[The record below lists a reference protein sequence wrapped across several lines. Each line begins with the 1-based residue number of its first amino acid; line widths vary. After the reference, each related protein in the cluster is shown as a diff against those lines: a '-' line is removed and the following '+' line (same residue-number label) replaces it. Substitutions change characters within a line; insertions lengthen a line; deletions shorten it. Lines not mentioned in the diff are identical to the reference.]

1 MKTNRELRWRAGLGI
16 FAAKLRHRL
25 RGEEGGSLVEFA
37 LVTPLMLTILT
48 GTASF
53 SLAFYNL
60 QQMATATESAVQAVA
75 ATQGSIADPCN
86 LAMTTVEAALPSLNS
101 SRLSY
106 NLTITASD
114 GTVTSYPSGSNGGS
128 TAYSCTPAGDTGTTS
143 TEESAGTPVVL
154 TISYQYGW
162 MPVMNFRPQWSN
174 LVVTQAALA
183 D

>member
-1 MKTNRELRWRAGLGI
+1 MKTNRDPRRRTASSD
-16 FAAKLRHRL
+16 FVAKLRYRL

-37 LVTPLMLTILT
+37 MVAPLMLTILT

-75 ATQGSIADPCN
+75 ATQGSIGDPCN
-86 LAMTTVEAALPSLNS
+86 LAMTTVQAALPSLNS

-106 NLTITASD
+106 TLTVTASD

-128 TAYSCTPAGDTGTTS
+128 TAYSCTPAGNGGTKS
-143 TEESAGTPVVL
+143 TEEAAGTPVVL

-162 MPVMNFRPQWSN
+162 LPIMNFRPQWSN
-174 LVVTQAALA
+174 LSVTLAALA